1 MSKYS
6 RGYMSLQTFVDTVDT
21 NTRGERVDI
30 AALEAIYNDSNM
42 MGINPARYS
51 RNILNSFR
59 VFNSAT
65 DVLRYYGI
73 TIDKVKKQRHVVP
86 FEYGCGEGTGY
97 VVAR

>member
-6 RGYMSLQTFVDTVDT
+6 RGYMSLQTFVDTVDA

-51 RNILNSFR
+51 RNVLNSFR
-59 VFNSAT
+59 VFNSAE
-65 DVLRYYGI
+65 DVLEYYGI
-73 TIDKVKKQRHVVP
+73 TVNKVKMHRHVIP
-86 FEYGCGEGTGY
+86 FAYGYDEGTGY